1 MRQAVAVLAGAAT
14 AAVGALILGEYELKG
29 VMALVAGALF
39 GVAVAEVVVAVAKHP
54 GLPVAL
60 TTGALAGAAM
70 AWSGWIAAG
79 RTWHFFGTA
88 RWVALGVSVVAAPL
102 WIRSSGRRGPGT
114 APDQ

>member
-29 VMALVAGALF
+29 VMAIVAGVLF
-39 GVAVAEVVVAVAKHP
+39 GIAVAEVVVAVAKHP
-54 GLPVAL
+54 GLRVAL
-60 TTGALAGAAM
+60 ATGVIAAGAM

-79 RTWHFFGTA
+79 RTWEFFGTA

-102 WIRSSGRRGPGT
+102 WVRSSGRR
-114 APDQ
+114 APDTEPGP

>member
-29 VMALVAGALF
+29 VMAIVAGVLF

-54 GLPVAL
+54 GPAAAVATGVL
-60 TTGALAGAAM
+60 TAAAM

-79 RTWHFFGTA
+79 RTWHFFGSG
-88 RWVALGVSVVAAPL
+88 RWVALVVSLVAAPL
-102 WIRSSGRRGPGT
+102 WIRSAGRR
-114 APDQ
+114 APDTEPRP